1 MDGGGALMNQG
12 SHAVDLA
19 RWLGGPIASV
29 MAYTTTLTHD
39 IETEDCACV
48 NLKFEG
54 GGLGV
59 VQVTTSAS
67 ENHPAA
73 IRVQGTTASATV
85 VGNTLVVN
93 GGSASVE
100 SAPQRAVHPTTA
112 HETQFREIF
121 QALAEGLPP
130 PVTGDDAR
138 ETLATTLAMYESTR
152 TGGSVAFDRIK
163 SSTSA

>member
-1 MDGGGALMNQG
+1 M
-12 SHAVDLA
+12 
-19 RWLGGPIASV
+19 
-29 MAYTTTLTHD
+29 
-39 IETEDCACV
+39 
-48 NLKFEG
+48 
-54 GGLGV
+54 
-59 VQVTTSAS
+59 
-67 ENHPAA
+67 
-73 IRVQGTTASATV
+73 

-138 ETLATTLAMYESTR
+138 ETLRRLSRCRVDPNGWLRRFRPNQVFYVRVMPGRLITSEYPGASFIDGDELDAVTRVVRSRSFSLLGFGQPDEVTEYEREWAAHVGVRHALAVELRYVGALLRACRRGRATW
-152 TGGSVAFDRIK
+152 
-163 SSTSA
+163 